1 MATND
6 ERRRFPGVHSS
17 NEILSPQPF
26 TPPSKEHL
34 LATFDTAH
42 VPPSDNG
49 SATDGSQMAAR
60 DYEYNSSG
68 SSTRH
73 SGSDIFGR
81 EMDED
86 LDQLKSRASS
96 RSSFSSMPASVLI
109 HPINQ
114 MKSMPPMDLHEKM
127 NGYTVE
133 ESEASFGDF
142 DDPPRAMR
150 TIRPREAAFRKPSSV
165 RAMQMHTEDEGEDDD
180 YLTPPRRRPGM
191 RSPGSAGL
199 KRSPYYSPNTSPNK
213 QKVKKEY
220 PLVLLH
226 CNLLAPSLPVP
237 AAADPQNQDL
247 VEEVLPTQYWK
258 RWRRLQEKVGS
269 GVIRDRGVLIS
280 HPEDLYDMLEERLL
294 ESLELQRARVHQ
306 GHFLGH
312 EESNPNSEGELSDQ
326 GESETDGEQGEEC
339 LDCGGRILRHNSD
352 TNRKWEIKVFAANGL
367 MRAGAWAA
375 AWKEMEKV
383 DVEVGLWLP
392 SDVRRAL
399 EKRMAEAQ
407 TAVPKEEPQTMPVE
421 KQIMHVDSRRP
432 SVQEPVGAPVVD
444 PVPIEKPQAT
454 QAAPSEHKHKEPRA
468 VKEIALGTLLVNYI
482 RVVAADKRNI
492 ALVVM
497 TVLVAFLAMGI
508 PQQHF
513 QPAVQY
519 ISRDLEAA
527 SMAADVSEAV
537 VSSSVVLPSSQPSNV
552 YVPVADPV
560 SIVSAPVP
568 TAEVVETAIVEEDPV
583 PNSAEGD
590 EEVNDAVVLEEASPA
605 AETSLEKEA
614 PVDAENLDVEPE
626 VQTEE
631 ESEEQSGEQEIE
643 VEEQPETQVEVQPEE
658 ESEELVEPEVEPKDG
673 LEEETETRVLEQSDD
688 VSPSASAEQS
698 VEPAVS
704 EDPTEEPEGQP
715 TDMLTQEIVEE
726 SVVEDVD
733 ETTEE

>member
-312 EESNPNSEGELSDQ
+312 EESHPNSEGELSDQ

-444 PVPIEKPQAT
+444 PVPIEKPQVT